1 MFSSVKH
8 STILLLT
15 NIRNHKV
22 VRTDLLSSYP
32 YETWES
38 SLHDSSRSIKIQ
50 NAATGV
56 KDEVWEDKN
65 GEEGANK
72 REVCSRQPTVKY
84 VAALHMSPTEVITM
98 YTSLVQKVRKRL
110 TTRTA
115 IAICFFGKN
124 ERSWKFLLILPHV
137 HPK

>member
-1 MFSSVKH
+1 
-8 STILLLT
+8 
-15 NIRNHKV
+15 
-22 VRTDLLSSYP
+22 
-32 YETWES
+32 
-38 SLHDSSRSIKIQ
+38 
-50 NAATGV
+50 V

-84 VAALHMSPTEVITM
+84 VADLHMPPTI
-98 YTSLVQKVRKRL
+98 YISLVQEGRKRL
-110 TTRTA
+110 ITRIT
-115 IAICFFGKN
+115 ITICFFGKN